1 MPNRLLD
8 RRKVRPK
15 SLRTQV
21 ELGPAFTMRQRV
33 NEIPPLVSFKRQATL
48 RTGMQH
54 RTRTPLTTT
63 GLKVNTPCCVAKA
76 KPKFRD
82 LPAPVESVEGHASQR
97 AIESAT
103 THQAAQRGQ
112 RHSIMVKRDL
122 NSGTLPHFG

>member
-21 ELGPAFTMRQRV
+21 ELGPALTMRQRV
-33 NEIPPLVSFKRQATL
+33 NEVPSLVSFKRQATL

-63 GLKVNTPCCVAKA
+63 GLKVNTPCCIAKG
-76 KPKFRD
+76 KSEFRE
-82 LPAPVESVEGHASQR
+82 LRWSPEGHASQR

-103 THQAAQRGQ
+103 THAAQREQ
-112 RHSIMVKRDL
+112 RRSIVVKRDL
-122 NSGTLPHFG
+122 NSGTLPQFG